1 MDQWRM
7 KEKLYLSESCPG
19 ERKQEFR
26 GKRNAIPLEM
36 SAKSLKIFTNCCCIS
51 LALFS
56 CV

>member
-7 KEKLYLSESCPG
+7 KEKLHLSESCPG